1 MKLSLKKIYS
11 IAMAGIA
18 LLLFIFSFIPYAGDV
33 SEWSKMARFIGLGAS
48 FSIFK
53 MLIVFCIIAT
63 YLLHLFK
70 DIDDK
75 WVKYANYGVGYIV
88 FHYLVYFFNFVG
100 EGTNV
105 GFWFCTILALG
116 LGAVSVLWYFAS
128 EKPIET
134 SKAPVIGYDQ
144 VTGKPIHAKIKGYD
158 PKTGK
163 PIYEKN

>member
-33 SEWSKMARFIGLGAS
+33 SEWAKMARYIGLGAS

-70 DIDDK
+70 DIDEK

-88 FHYLVYFFNFVG
+88 FHYIVYFFNFVG

-105 GFWFCTILALG
+105 GFWFCTILAFYGIL
-116 LGAVSVLWYFAS
+116 
-128 EKPIET
+128 
-134 SKAPVIGYDQ
+134 Q
-144 VTGKPIHAKIKGYD
+144 V
-158 PKTGK
+158 
-163 PIYEKN
+163 KNQLKHQKHQLLDMMKKLVNLFTLK